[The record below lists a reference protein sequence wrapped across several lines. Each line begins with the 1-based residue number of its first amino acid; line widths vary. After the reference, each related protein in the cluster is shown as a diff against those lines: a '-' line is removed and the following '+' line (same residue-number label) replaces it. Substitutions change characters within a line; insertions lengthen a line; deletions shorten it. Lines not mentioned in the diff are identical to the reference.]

1 MNKISNLEQNPPLQQ
16 AAVSGSVFY
25 EVHFTDCFPRTF
37 EVKDGENINDIIK
50 SHIKIQNSGVPKSE
64 RIYLEKVVR
73 L

>member
-1 MNKISNLEQNPPLQQ
+1 MQETSKLEQNPPLQQ
-16 AAVSGSVFY
+16 TSVSGSVFY

-37 EVKDGENINDIIK
+37 EVKDGENINDYIK
-50 SHIKIQNSGVPKSE
+50 SHIKIQNRGVPKSE